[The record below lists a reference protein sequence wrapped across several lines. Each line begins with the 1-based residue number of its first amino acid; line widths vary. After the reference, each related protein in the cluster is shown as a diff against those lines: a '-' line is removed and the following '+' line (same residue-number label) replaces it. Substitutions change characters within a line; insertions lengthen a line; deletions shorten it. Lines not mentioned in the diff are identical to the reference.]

1 MSKGLESGKAMAA
14 VDVLFET
21 NGMSGEDESTD
32 SENELATLAKKIGNK
47 RSIPLV
53 PS

>member
-1 MSKGLESGKAMAA
+1 MSKGLESGKAMAG

-21 NGMSGEDESTD
+21 NGMSGEDESN
-32 SENELATLAKKIGNK
+32 ENESPTLAKMIGNK